1 MKDFLKL
8 QTLRNE
14 VFNMEEIWKA
24 IPQYPTYQ
32 ASNLGNIRRVT
43 KDAVEDVRPFMNAD
57 GYLQIK
63 AYGGHRK
70 YPYVA
75 RLVAE
80 AFYGVHDD
88 SMRVDHLNN
97 MHNDNRSE
105 NLEWVTQGENLR
117 RAKLKNKCPKGKQ
130 KVLCHQTN
138 IIYDSISDAAKSLN
152 LRYYSVYGAM
162 ERKKPIHGYTFERV
176 E

>member
-1 MKDFLKL
+1 
-8 QTLRNE
+8 
-14 VFNMEEIWKA
+14 MEEIWKD

-32 ASNLGNIRRVT
+32 ASNLGNIRRVIGNSVDEL
-43 KDAVEDVRPFMNAD
+43 KPFMNAD

-63 AYGGHRK
+63 AEGGHRK

-80 AFYGVHDD
+80 AFYDVHDD
-88 SMRVDHLNN
+88 KMRVDHLNN
-97 MHNDNRSE
+97 IHDDNRPE
-105 NLEWVTQGENLR
+105 NLEWVTQSENLR
-117 RAKLKNKCPKGKQ
+117 RAKLRNKYPKGKQ
-130 KVLCHQTN
+130 KVFCHQTN
-138 IIYDSISDAAKSLN
+138 KTYDSISHAAKSLN

-176 E
+176 K

>member
-1 MKDFLKL
+1 
-8 QTLRNE
+8 
-14 VFNMEEIWKA
+14 MEEIWKD

-32 ASNLGNIRRVT
+32 ASNLGNIRRVIGNSVDEL
-43 KDAVEDVRPFMNAD
+43 KPFMNAD

-63 AYGGHRK
+63 AEGGHRK

-88 SMRVDHLNN
+88 KMRVDHLNN
-97 MHNDNRSE
+97 IHDDNRPE
-105 NLEWVTQGENLR
+105 NLEWVTQSENLR
-117 RAKLKNKCPKGKQ
+117 RAKLRNKYPKGKQ
-130 KVLCHQTN
+130 KVFCHQTN
-138 IIYDSISDAAKSLN
+138 KTYDSISHAAKSLN

-162 ERKKPIHGYTFERV
+162 ERKKPIHGYTFERA

>member
-1 MKDFLKL
+1 
-8 QTLRNE
+8 
-14 VFNMEEIWKA
+14 MEEIWKD
-24 IPQYPTYQ
+24 IPRYPTYQ
-32 ASNLGNIRRVT
+32 ASNLGNIRRLTRNSVDEV
-43 KDAVEDVRPFMNAD
+43 KPFMNAD

-63 AYGGHRK
+63 ADGGYRK

-88 SMRVDHLNN
+88 NMRVDHLNN
-97 MHNDNRSE
+97 VHDDNRSE
-105 NLEWVTQGENLR
+105 NLEWVTQSENLR
-117 RAKLKNKCPKGKQ
+117 RAKLRNKYPKGKQ
-130 KVLCHQTN
+130 KIFCHQTN
-138 IIYDSISDAAKSLN
+138 TTYDSISHAAKSLN